1 LRLDPGFRFA
11 IYAAFSLLFVTGAAW
26 LVADQLKD
34 DEAWQIAG
42 AYLLM
47 MHGGGAMVA
56 LMVLGALIPL
66 HMRRGWRSRR
76 NLLAG
81 TAMLTWNAML
91 VLTSFALYYAGSEV
105 LRPAASGI
113 HSVLGLSLPLMFV
126 HVVTGRVRGSR
137 YGHSGAPRG
146 EGAP

>member
-1 LRLDPGFRFA
+1 
-11 IYAAFSLLFVTGAAW
+11 
-26 LVADQLKD
+26 
-34 DEAWQIAG
+34 
-42 AYLLM
+42 M

-66 HMRRGWRSRR
+66 HMRRGWRGRR

-91 VLTSFALYYAGSEV
+91 VLTSFALYCAGSEV

-113 HSVLGLSLPLMFV
+113 HSVLGLSLPLMWLV